1 MNRCQFITGGRCGGP
16 NSEPPHTYD
25 FCDAP
30 ASIKREGVWLCAEH
44 FDFCEE
50 NAVNYV
56 AKDPNWLPAK
66 IHFED

>member
-1 MNRCQFITGGRCGGP
+1 MSNRCQFVVGGRDYPIGV
-16 NSEPPHTYD
+16 
-25 FCDAP
+25 CDAP
-30 ASIKREGVWLCAEH
+30 ASIKREGVWLCADH
-44 FDFCEE
+44 YDHCEE